1 MSFGAKH
8 FQKNNQMNKPITI
21 ESAECTIV
29 RHYLDS
35 HLARRHAYLNLGEKL
50 AHIIANKAFLEPTI
64 IRAGW
69 IEQTDWP
76 TNDIRVRC
84 SIATMSFKDWA
95 IENLRTGQEHEFGTI
110 LEIPLS
116 RERMALLRDSFL
128 YVK

>member
-21 ESAECTIV
+21 ESAEYTIV

-35 HLARRHAYLNLGEKL
+35 HLARQHAYLDLSERL
-50 AHIIANKAFLEPTI
+50 VRAIANKAFVEPTI

-69 IEQTDWP
+69 IEQKDWP

-84 SIATMSFKDWA
+84 SIAMMPFKDWA
-95 IENLRTGQEHEFGTI
+95 IENLRAGQENEFGTI

-116 RERMALLRDSFL
+116 RERMALRRENFL
-128 YVK
+128 YTK

>member
-1 MSFGAKH
+1 
-8 FQKNNQMNKPITI
+8 MNKPITI

-35 HLARRHAYLNLGEKL
+35 HLARRHAYLSLSEKL
-50 AHIIANKAFLEPTI
+50 ARVIANKAFAEPTI
-64 IRAGW
+64 IRANW

-84 SIATMSFKDWA
+84 SIATMPFKDWA
-95 IENLRTGQEHEFGTI
+95 IENLRAGQENEFGTI